1 MNHCGYLTINNGR
14 LSTEELWT
22 EDYSGI
28 SGQKNK
34 ITNISKNNNLIQES
48 KNVYENNKEL
58 SFN

>member
-1 MNHCGYLTINNGR
+1 MNHYGYITKNEQ

-34 ITNISKNNNLIQES
+34 ITNISKNNSLIKES
-48 KNVYENNKEL
+48 KKVYDNNKEL
-58 SFN
+58 SFK